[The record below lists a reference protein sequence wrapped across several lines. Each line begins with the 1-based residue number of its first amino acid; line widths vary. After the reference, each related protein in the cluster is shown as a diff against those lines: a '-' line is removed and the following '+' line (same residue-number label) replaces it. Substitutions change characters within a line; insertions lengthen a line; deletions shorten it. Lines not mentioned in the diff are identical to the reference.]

1 LKIFVTGSTGFIGE
15 ALTRKLIAQG
25 NEVRLLI
32 RNRDNTIEKDFPESH
47 AVMGDLSDVEKLRKG
62 MKGCHQVYHLAA
74 LAKHW
79 AKNPEDFYQSNTLGT
94 QNLLEAALLANIER
108 VVHTSTVMVIG
119 PMDENI
125 GTESTPYPSQ
135 YHSHYQRTKADAEK
149 KVKIFLEK
157 GLKVITA
164 CPSLVYG
171 PGKVVRRNSFNA
183 FLHDFI
189 KGKPVFVPGDGS
201 QAVNCVYLEDVVNGL
216 LLCMERGRIGDRYI
230 LGGENIH
237 IKDLVHLVKRTAEIN
252 PWIFHIPIG
261 LAKIIGLF
269 DEARAFLTRTT
280 PRITWESVEVYR
292 HSWVYS
298 SEKAMEELG
307 YNPRSLEEGI
317 ALTCRWL
324 QTKS

>member
-1 LKIFVTGSTGFIGE
+1 MKIFVTGGTGFIGE

-32 RNRDNTIEKDFPESH
+32 RNRDSTIEKDFPEIQ
-47 AVMGDLSDVEKLRKG
+47 VITGNLSDVEKLRQG

-79 AKNPEDFYQSNTLGT
+79 ARNPQDFYQTNTLGT
-94 QNLLEAALLANIER
+94 QNLLEAALLANVER
-108 VVHTSTVMVIG
+108 VVYTSTVMVIG
-119 PMDENI
+119 PTDENI

-149 KVKIFLEK
+149 KVETILGK

-201 QAVNCVYLEDVVNGL
+201 QAINCVYLEDVVDGL
-216 LLCMERGRIGDRYI
+216 LLCMERGRIGERYI
-230 LGGENIH
+230 LGGENIQ
-237 IKDLVHLVKRTAEIN
+237 IKDLVHLVQRIAEIN
-252 PWIFHIPIG
+252 RRIFHIPIG
-261 LAKIIGLF
+261 LAKIIALLE
-269 DEARAFLTRTT
+269 EARALLTRTT
-280 PRITWESVEVYR
+280 PRITWESVGVYR

-298 SEKAMEELG
+298 SEKAMGELG

-317 ALTCRWL
+317 TLTCQWL
-324 QTKS
+324 QTRP